1 MHVVSGLAIRD
12 VAEQTGLTAGTIRIW
27 EQRYGFPDPAR
38 TPSGYRIYTD
48 EDVATL
54 KRVVAFRRRGLSVP
68 AALERAR
75 EATEPTDRAS
85 IYGALLATDLPLRP
99 QRLRKR
105 TLLGLS
111 RAIEDEAMAR
121 AAGPVIVGAFQRE
134 RNYRAVEHRYR
145 RLASVADSVTVFADF
160 PQVRVG
166 DREPSELPVPLDAPL
181 GHEWAVVVDAP
192 GFAACLLAWET
203 PESERD
209 RERPDS
215 RREFES
221 LWTMDPIAV
230 RHAAHVGAAIAGQA
244 SATVRARLER
254 LLADRPLAMEAPAP
268 GLTALTNRILG
279 YLED

>member
-1 MHVVSGLAIRD
+1 LHVVSGLAIRD